1 MNKIDIIKRLFFNY
15 TKKHINK
22 IILSVFFA
30 LLVAGSTSAIAYLL
44 DPAIKKIFI
53 EKDQA
58 LIIIIPIFI
67 IVAFAVKGFSLYVAK
82 VLMIGVSEEVRKDLQ
97 CDMLNNLVEA
107 DTKLIDGKHTGKFIS
122 NITNDVSHITNLI
135 STAVLNIFKDSL
147 TLIGLLIV
155 MFFQNWKLSLVA
167 LIMIPLATFAARTL
181 GKRIG
186 KVATEQMLRA
196 GILNTYLIELFK
208 NHKLIKI
215 FQQEK
220 YEKIRAEKFIN
231 DVKEK
236 TIKIATVYVRSSPI
250 METLTGIMIAVLI
263 FYSGKLVLK
272 NEIDINNFFSF
283 LAAMMLAYQPVRSL
297 ATLNITISQG
307 LSAAKR
313 ILPVIDEKSELV
325 QNKDDSEIKV
335 DTGNIEFKNVS
346 FKYEKKNEI
355 DINNFFS
362 FLAAMMLAYQPVRS
376 LATLN
381 ITISQGLSA
390 ATRILPII
398 DEKSELQEN
407 KNSTEIKVNA
417 GDVEFKN
424 VSFKYEKERK
434 NNTLNSVNIKM
445 LGGKMT
451 SIVGH
456 SGAGKS
462 TILNLIPRFYDAI
475 SGDIEIDNQ
484 SIYNCTISSLRKNIS
499 LVSQDTTLFDDTIR
513 NNIAYA
519 NLGASQKEIEEAA
532 KYSYASEFIEKLPNK
547 YETIIGE
554 NGTRLS
560 GGEKQRLSIAR
571 AMLKKSQIILLD
583 EATSSLDAETEN
595 KIQDAINFLT
605 KDRTT
610 IVIAH
615 RLSTIL
621 NSDKIYVI
629 DAGTVVGEGTHDQLL
644 ANSKVYKNFYEKQI
658 KKV

>member
-1 MNKIDIIKRLFFNY
+1 MNKIETIKRLFFDY
-15 TKKHINK
+15 TKKHIKK
-22 IILSVFFA
+22 ILLSVFFA
-30 LLVAGSTSAIAYLL
+30 LLVAGSTSGIAYLL
-44 DPAIKKIFI
+44 DPAIEKIFI

-67 IVAFAVKGFSLYVAK
+67 IIAFAIKGFSLYLAK
-82 VLMIGVSEEVRKDLQ
+82 VIMIGVSEEVRKDLQ
-97 CDMLNNLVEA
+97 CDMLNNLIAA
-107 DTKLIDGKHTGKFIS
+107 DTRLIDGKHTGKFIS

-236 TIKIATVYVRSSPI
+236 SIKIATVYVRASPI

-346 FKYEKKNEI
+346 FKYEK
-355 DINNFFS
+355 
-362 FLAAMMLAYQPVRS
+362 
-376 LATLN
+376 
-381 ITISQGLSA
+381 
-390 ATRILPII
+390 
-398 DEKSELQEN
+398 
-407 KNSTEIKVNA
+407 
-417 GDVEFKN
+417 
-424 VSFKYEKERK
+424 EKEIR
-434 NNTLNSVNIKM
+434 TLNSVSIKM

-475 SGDIEIDNQ
+475 SGDIQIDNQ
-484 SIYNCTISSLRKNIS
+484 SIYKCTIQSLRKNIS

-519 NLGASQKEIEEAA
+519 NLNASQKEIEEAA
-532 KYSYASEFIEKLPNK
+532 KYSFASEFIEKLPNK

-629 DAGTVVGEGTHDQLL
+629 DSGRVVGEGNHEQLL

-658 KKV
+658 KKI